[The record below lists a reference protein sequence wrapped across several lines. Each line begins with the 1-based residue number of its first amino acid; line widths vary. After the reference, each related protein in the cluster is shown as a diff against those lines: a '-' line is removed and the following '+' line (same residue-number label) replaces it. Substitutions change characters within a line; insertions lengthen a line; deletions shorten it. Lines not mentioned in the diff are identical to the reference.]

1 MWTGRDRAN
10 LYVAGGFAACCL
22 SHRRHR
28 PAVRALRSNARPI
41 QWPQRQAEEIPQTP
55 AIVIRDG
62 RGKFACMKMA
72 EMKQPVKEGFQKAYD
87 NIQDTVTDKAKE
99 VAQTTDEWVRDNP
112 WQVIAMVAVTSLI
125 IGVLLARPRVYIQ
138 KED

>member
-1 MWTGRDRAN
+1 MSKRQNPTGLIARASPDRGSATS
-10 LYVAGGFAACCL
+10 AT
-22 SHRRHR
+22 
-28 PAVRALRSNARPI
+28 RSNVDWSRPGKI
-41 QWPQRQAEEIPQTP
+41 ECGWHLCRLLRIADPRSGFCFQGTRFKWPQRQAEEIPQRP

-112 WQVIAMVAVTSLI
+112 WQVIAM
-125 IGVLLARPRVYIQ
+125 
-138 KED
+138 